1 MWTGRHT
8 TFPKAIKR
16 VQRSSPAH
24 AAAREKQKLNHKAQP
39 MSQPR
44 YSTGDPRIPASDE
57 CVLRYLL
64 EKRAH
69 EHPERIYAAFEG
81 GVEWSYARMLA
92 ETRRTAAG
100 LQALGL
106 AQGDTLLIALPNG
119 PDALRVWFAVNYLGA
134 VAVHVNPAYRGALL
148 ERVIRNSGARIFVT
162 VDSLVEHIGAVGHA
176 ALEQLVVFG
185 ADGGVADDL
194 THVDARALDAAGDD
208 PAPLEREIL
217 PFDMQCI
224 LYTSG
229 TTGPSKGVMC
239 SYLHLETAGKAV
251 HFLGEDDRYLVN
263 LPMYHVAGVLPC
275 MMMMGRGGSVAVI
288 ERFRTSAFWQ
298 TIAETKATFA
308 ILLGVMTRFLLS
320 QPECAEEKLGH
331 LRYIIQQPLDDD
343 APELRRRF
351 GFDIYTSFNMT
362 EVSLPIVSEPNPTA
376 KGTCGRARDGVELR
390 IVDEWD
396 CEVPVGQ
403 SGELIIRTDRP
414 WSMMHGYYGD
424 AEATAKAWRNG
435 WFHTGDTFR
444 KDADGNYYFVDR
456 LKDTIRRRGENISS
470 FEVEAALMAHPAVR
484 EAAAVAVDSEISESE
499 VLAVLSLV
507 PGKSLDPAEL
517 VEFLRPQLAY
527 FMIPRYVRVVP
538 DLPKTPTQKIEKHV
552 LRNVG
557 LSAGDAWDREKAG
570 ISARREA

>member
-1 MWTGRHT
+1 MNQS
-8 TFPKAIKR
+8 
-16 VQRSSPAH
+16 V
-24 AAAREKQKLNHKAQP
+24 QP
-39 MSQPR
+39 MSRPL
-44 YSTGDPRIPASDE
+44 YTTADPRIPASED

-64 EKRAH
+64 DKRAK
-69 EHPERIYAAFEG
+69 EHPDRIYAAFEG
-81 GVEWSYARMLA
+81 GIEWSYAHTLS

-106 AQGDTLLIALPNG
+106 AQGDMLLIALPNG
-119 PDALRVWFAVNYLGA
+119 PDALRVWFAANYLGA

-148 ERVIRNSGARIFVT
+148 ERVIRNSGARLFVT
-162 VDSLVEHIGAVGHA
+162 LPGLLEHIEAVDRC
-176 ALEQLVVFG
+176 ALEKLVVFG
-185 ADGGVADDL
+185 ASSDEVAGL
-194 THVDARALDAAGDD
+194 PCIDAAALDCAGDE
-208 PAPLEREIL
+208 PAPLEQEIL
-217 PFDMQCI
+217 PFDTQCI

-239 SYLHLETAGKAV
+239 SYLHLETAGRAV
-251 HFLGEDDRYLVN
+251 YFLGPDDRYLVN

-288 ERFRTSAFWQ
+288 ERFRTGAFWQ
-298 TIAETKATFA
+298 TIADTRATFA

-320 QPECAEEKLGH
+320 QPECPEEKLGH

-362 EVSLPIVSEPNPTA
+362 EVSLPIVSEPNPQT
-376 KGTCGRARDGVELR
+376 KGTCGRAREGVELR

-396 CEVPVGQ
+396 CEVPVGET
-403 SGELIIRTDRP
+403 GELLIRTDRP
-414 WSMMHGYYGD
+414 WAMMHGYYRD
-424 AEATAKAWRNG
+424 PEATAKAWRNG

-444 KDADGNYYFVDR
+444 KDAQGNYFFVDR

-484 EAAAVAVDSEISESE
+484 EAAAVAVASEISESE
-499 VLAVLSLV
+499 VMAVLSLV
-507 PGKSLDPAEL
+507 EGQTLDPAEL
-517 VEFLRPQLAY
+517 IEFLRPRLAY

-557 LSAGDAWDREKAG
+557 LTVGDAWDREKAG
-570 ISARREA
+570 VSARRDA

>member
-1 MWTGRHT
+1 M
-8 TFPKAIKR
+8 
-16 VQRSSPAH
+16 
-24 AAAREKQKLNHKAQP
+24 KQNAQP
-39 MSQPR
+39 TSQPR
-44 YSTGDPRIPASDE
+44 HHTHDVRIPASED

-64 EKRAH
+64 EKRAG
-69 EHPERIYAAFEG
+69 EHPERTYATFEG
-81 GVEWSYARMLA
+81 GVEWSYARILQ

-106 AQGDTLLIALPNG
+106 AQGDMLLIALPNG
-119 PDALRVWFAVNYLGA
+119 PDALRVWFAANYLGA

-148 ERVIRNSGARIFVT
+148 ERVIRNSGAKIFVT
-162 VDSLVEHIGAVGHA
+162 VDGLIEHIEAVDRG
-176 ALEQLVVFG
+176 ALEKLVVFG
-185 ADGGVADDL
+185 TVALGDSNVPRVSASMLDE
-194 THVDARALDAAGDD
+194 AGEEPAALQ
-208 PAPLEREIL
+208 REIL

-239 SYLHLETAGKAV
+239 SYLHIETAGKAV
-251 HFLGEDDRYLVN
+251 HFLGADDRYLVN

-343 APELRRRF
+343 AAELRRRF

-362 EVSLPIVSEPNPTA
+362 EVSLPIVSEPNPTT

-396 CEVPVGQ
+396 CEVPVGE

-414 WSMMHGYYGD
+414 WAMMHGYYGD
-424 AEATAKAWRNG
+424 PEATAKAWRNG

-444 KDADGNYYFVDR
+444 RDANGNYFFVDR

-470 FEVEAALMAHPAVR
+470 FEVEAALMAHPAIR

-507 PGKSLDPAEL
+507 EGQKLDPASL
-517 VEFLRPQLAY
+517 IEFLRPHLAY
-527 FMIPRYVRVVP
+527 FMIPRYVRFVA

-557 LSAGDAWDREKAG
+557 LTAGDAWDREKAG
-570 ISARREA
+570 VYAKRQD